1 MRRPRLELAVVA
13 LLALCV
19 SPAASQTP
27 LGIPESR
34 DGSGTSWLPD
44 AAEHTHWMR
53 DAGAWSVMLHG
64 HAFAFADAQGGPR
77 GANRLGL
84 IDWAMA
90 EATRGAAGGRLTLR
104 AMLSSEPWT
113 VGARGYPLLLQSGE
127 SYQGVP
133 LHDRQHP
140 HDLFV
145 ELAARFQ
152 HAVASNLAFDLYLA
166 PVGEP
171 AVGPVAYPHRPSA
184 AADPFAPLAHHWQDA
199 THITF
204 GVITAGVFTR
214 SIKLEASAFNG
225 REPDEIRTNF
235 DYRGRRLDSFGARL
249 TVNPIARWSVA
260 AWYAY
265 LKSPEALTPDEAIH
279 RFGASALVAGGNW
292 SGALIYGANAPLGGP
307 VDGSV
312 TVEGAREFDAT
323 TLFGRAEW
331 VRKDATDLAVPAVPP
346 QQRYDVTALSLG
358 ALRELRPGKSVSVGL
373 GARGSVNLVPAA
385 LATLYGG
392 RAPLGAAIYLR
403 FAPGQSG
410 GMADMPGMMH

>member
-1 MRRPRLELAVVA
+1 MRKSSILRGATLAI
-13 LLALCV
+13 LLAT
-19 SPAASQTP
+19 PAAAQTP
-27 LGIPESR
+27 LAIPESR

-77 GANRLGL
+77 GANRLGV
-84 IDWAMA
+84 IDWAMV
-90 EATRGAAGGRLTLR
+90 EAARGAGGGRLTLR
-104 AMLSSEPWT
+104 AMFSTEPWT

-127 SYQGVP
+127 SYQGAP

-145 ELAARFQ
+145 ELAARYQ
-152 HAVASNLAFDLYLA
+152 HAVTKDFAFDLYVA

-199 THITF
+199 THIAF
-204 GVITAGVFTR
+204 GVITAGVFTQTL
-214 SIKLEASAFNG
+214 KLEASAFNG
-225 REPDEIRTNF
+225 REPDENRTNF
-235 DYRGRRLDSFGARL
+235 DYRGRRLDSFGARV
-249 TVNPIARWSVA
+249 TVNPVARWSVA

-265 LKSPEALTPDEAIH
+265 LKSPEALTPAEAIH
-279 RFGASALVAGGNW
+279 RFGASALVASGNW
-292 SGALIYGANAPLGGP
+292 SGALIYGANARRGGP

-312 TVEGAREFDAT
+312 TVEGARTVGAT

-331 VRKDATDLAVPAVPP
+331 VRKHATDLSVPAAPP
-346 QQRYDVTALSLG
+346 EQRYGVAAFSFG
-358 ALRELRPGKSVSVGL
+358 ALRDLQPEKSVSVGL
-373 GARGSVNLVPAA
+373 GARGSVNLVPPA
-385 LATLYGG
+385 LSTVYGG
-392 RAPLGAAIYLR
+392 RAPLGAALYLR
-403 FAPGQSG
+403 FAPGHG

>member
-1 MRRPRLELAVVA
+1 MPDLRVA
-13 LLALCV
+13 MLLLLLATPV
-19 SPAASQTP
+19 ASQTP

-53 DAGAWSVMLHG
+53 AAGAWSVMLHG

-77 GANRLGL
+77 GANRLGV
-84 IDWAMA
+84 IDWAMV
-90 EATRGAAGGRLTLR
+90 EAARDAGGGRLTLR
-104 AMLSSEPWT
+104 AMFSTEPWT

-127 SYQGVP
+127 SYQGAR

-145 ELAARFQ
+145 ELAARYQ
-152 HAVASNLAFDLYLA
+152 HAVTKNLAFDLYVA

-225 REPDEIRTNF
+225 REPDETRTNF
-235 DYRGRRLDSFGARL
+235 DYRGRRLDSFGARV
-249 TVNPIARWSVA
+249 TVNPVARWSVA

-265 LKSPEALTPDEAIH
+265 LKSPEALAPDEAIH
-279 RFGASALVAGGNW
+279 RFGASALVAGGVW
-292 SGALIYGANAPLGGP
+292 SGALIFGANAPLGGP

-312 TVEGAREFDAT
+312 TVEGARTVGAT

-331 VRKDATDLAVPAVPP
+331 VRKDATDLGVSAAPP
-346 QQRYDVTALSLG
+346 QQRYDLVAYSLG
-358 ALRELRPGKSVSVGL
+358 ALRELTPGKTVSVGL
-373 GARGSVNLVPAA
+373 GARGSINQVPPELSAV
-385 LATLYGG
+385 YGG
-392 RAPLGAAIYLR
+392 RARLGAALYVRL
-403 FAPGQSG
+403 APEHG
-410 GMADMPGMMH
+410 GMANMPGMMH